1 MNSEK
6 VRTALRSRVVLTSA
20 VTGGSVSALATAVA
34 LFSQVVNPNV
44 ESLTVFGVVLV
55 ILVAG
60 GIGALY
66 GAGALGLLL
75 VIIGRKE
82 RSRVSLRFRM
92 FGAGVAITFVVAAS
106 MNHVFN
112 SPENAVPVV
121 VISVSAALLA
131 AAIGVGLPA
140 SDSNA
145 PTALSGTC
153 ERVRR
158 DVKQMPDRRSLT
170 GRLTGR
176 GGLRRCVC
184 RAEQL
189 WWW

>member
-1 MNSEK
+1 VNSEK

-131 AAIGVGLPA
+131 AAIGVGLFSWLFQKQSPA
-140 SDSNA
+140 DTHA
-145 PTALSGTC
+145 HA
-153 ERVRR
+153 
-158 DVKQMPDRRSLT
+158 
-170 GRLTGR
+170 
-176 GGLRRCVC
+176 
-184 RAEQL
+184 
-189 WWW
+189 